1 MLVVRKSRVKL
12 TPLNLAMKTKYKNA
26 DRTVT
31 IVPNTIGLAKRD
43 GTRESANRPIP
54 YNGKYKH

>member
-1 MLVVRKSRVKL
+1 
-12 TPLNLAMKTKYKNA
+12 MKTKYKNA

-43 GTRESANRPIP
+43 GTRETANRPIP
-54 YNGKYKH
+54 YNRKYKH